1 MKLQDE
7 KLKDITEKLALQKEK
22 DNKNQI
28 EVIELKQK
36 IETSNKTITS
46 LQEELQANYMLIPE
60 LQNKIDVNKCLN

>member
-22 DNKNQI
+22 ENKNQI
-28 EVIELKQK
+28 EVIELKQE
-36 IETSNKTITS
+36 IETSNKTITG

-60 LQNKIDVNKCLN
+60 LQNKIDVSKF